1 MRIGIIG
8 TGKHGSRYARHI
20 INDVAGLELA
30 AISRRSLAA
39 GLEQAKEW
47 NCRLHKDWRLLVTD
61 DLVDAVISA
70 VPPAFN
76 LAIARAC
83 AEVGKPLLLE
93 KPLAASLADAQV
105 IAALA
110 SRKELKLTVGQTLR
124 YNPVIRCFR
133 QHLSELGPLYTVSAN
148 QRIEPSSLSWHEDPD
163 LAGAGVSYHTAVHVF
178 DALRFITGL
187 EIVRVMAVTTSRH
200 NRVLEDSLLALIEM
214 EQGVQGVVD
223 CSKIG
228 QARSGRFDFVCK
240 HGQLTGDQIYTTC
253 EMIHH
258 TTRTD
263 LEPGPA
269 VGTIIPLLE
278 DWHAYLTRTGPNPV
292 TGFDGLQAVAVCE
305 ACLRSARHGAW
316 EKVATLP

>member
-30 AISRRSLAA
+30 AISRRTPA
-39 GLEQAKEW
+39 GRAQAGEW
-47 NCRLHKDWRLLVTD
+47 NCRFYEDWRHLVTD
-61 DLVDAVISA
+61 DRVEAVISV
-70 VPPAFN
+70 VPPALN
-76 LAIARAC
+76 LDIARAC
-83 AEVGKPLLLE
+83 AEVAKPLLLE
-93 KPLAASLADAQV
+93 KPLAASLADARA

-110 SRKELKLTVGQTLR
+110 GRKELKLTVGQTLR

-133 QHLSELGPLYTVSAN
+133 RHLSEIGPLYTISVN
-148 QRIEPSSLSWHEDPD
+148 QRIEPSTLSWHEDPA

-228 QARSGRFDFVCK
+228 QARSGRFDFVCE

-269 VGTIIPLLE
+269 IGTIVPLLA
-278 DWHAYLTRTGPNPV
+278 DWRDYLAGLRPNPV
-292 TGFDGLQAVAVCE
+292 TGFDGLQAVAVCD
-305 ACLRSARHGAW
+305 ACLCSARQGAW
-316 EKVATLP
+316 KNVEALP

>member
-8 TGKHGSRYARHI
+8 TGKHGSRYAGHI
-20 INDVAGLELA
+20 INDVEGLELSV
-30 AISRRSLAA
+30 ISRRSDT

-47 NCRLHKDWRLLVTD
+47 NCRLHEDWRRLVTD
-61 DLVDAVISA
+61 DRVEAVISV
-70 VPPAFN
+70 VPPALN
-76 LAIARAC
+76 LDIARAC

-93 KPLAASLADAQV
+93 KPLAASLADAQA

-110 SRKELKLTVGQTLR
+110 GKGGLRLSVGQTLR
-124 YNPVIRCFR
+124 YNSVIRCFR
-133 QHLSELGPLYTVSAN
+133 RHLSELGPLYTVSVN
-148 QRIEPSSLSWHEDPD
+148 QRIEPSTLSWHEDPD

-240 HGQLTGDQIYTTC
+240 HGQLTGDQIDTTC

-269 VGTIIPLLE
+269 VGTIVPLLA
-278 DWHAYLTRTGPNPV
+278 DWRDYLAGHGPNPI
-292 TGFDGLQAVAVCE
+292 TGADGLQAVAVCE

>member
-20 INDVAGLELA
+20 ISDVAGLELS
-30 AISRRSLAA
+30 AISRRRPA
-39 GLEQAKEW
+39 GRAQAGEW
-47 NCRLHKDWRLLVTD
+47 NCRFYEDWRNLVHD
-61 DLVDAVISA
+61 DRVEAVISV
-70 VPPAFN
+70 VPPALN
-76 LAIARAC
+76 LDIARAC
-83 AEVGKPLLLE
+83 AEAAKPLLLE
-93 KPLAASLADAQV
+93 KPLAASLADARA
-105 IAALA
+105 IAELA
-110 SRKELKLTVGQTLR
+110 ERRELTLTVGQTLR

-133 QHLSELGPLYTVSAN
+133 RHLSELGPLYTVSVN
-148 QRIEPSSLSWHEDPD
+148 QRIEPSTLSWHEDPA

-214 EQGVQGVVD
+214 EKDVQGVVD

-228 QARSGRFDFVCK
+228 QARSGRFDFVCE

-258 TTRTD
+258 TSRTD

-269 VGTIIPLLE
+269 IGTIVPLLA
-278 DWHAYLTRTGPNPV
+278 DWRDYLAGLRPNPI
-292 TGFDGLQAVAVCE
+292 TGLDGLRAVAVCD
-305 ACLRSARHGAW
+305 ACLGSARDGAW
-316 EKVATLP
+316 KNAEIMP

>member
-20 INDVAGLELA
+20 IGDVEGLELA
-30 AISRRSLAA
+30 AISRRSVEGLA
-39 GLEQAKEW
+39 QAQKW
-47 NCRLHKDWRLLVTD
+47 NCRFHKDWRMLVAD
-61 DLVDAVISA
+61 DRVDAVVSV

-83 AEVGKPLLLE
+83 AGASKPLLLE
-93 KPLAASLADAQV
+93 KPLAATLADARE
-105 IAALA
+105 IADLARAGAL
-110 SRKELKLTVGQTLR
+110 RLTVGQTLR

-133 QHLSELGPLYTVSAN
+133 KHLPELGPLYMVSVN
-148 QRIEPSSLSWHEDPD
+148 QRIEPSTLAWHEEPS

-187 EIVRVMAVTTSRH
+187 EIVRVMAMTTRRH
-200 NRVLEDSLLALIEM
+200 NQVLEDSLLALIEM
-214 EQGVQGVVD
+214 ESGVQGVVD

-228 QARSGRFDFVCK
+228 LARSGRFDFVG
-240 HGQLTGDQIYTTC
+240 HQGQLTGDQIYTTC
-253 EMIHH
+253 EIIHH

-269 VGTIIPLLE
+269 VGTIIPLLA
-278 DWHAYLTRTGPNPV
+278 DWRDYLAGTGTNPI
-292 TGFDGLQAVAVCE
+292 TGEDGLRAVAACD
-305 ACLRSARHGAW
+305 ACLRSAGQAAW
-316 EKVATLP
+316 QTVQVRP